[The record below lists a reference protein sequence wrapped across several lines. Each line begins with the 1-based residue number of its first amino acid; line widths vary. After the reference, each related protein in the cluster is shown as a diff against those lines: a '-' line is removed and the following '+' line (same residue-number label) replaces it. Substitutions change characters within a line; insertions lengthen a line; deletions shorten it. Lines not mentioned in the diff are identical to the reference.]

1 MDSKK
6 SPLALLA
13 QTCSQIGADN
23 GTLKPILLEKS
34 GSNNNKKS
42 DSRSPSANNNNN
54 NNNTN
59 NNMNNNNSNSNSS
72 SNSSKSEKSSP
83 EIKLAFKPYEM
94 NVLTRKTDDRPSSKS
109 SNDVNSESE
118 TISVANKDKRVPSRN
133 NSPASNHGGRHGE
146 ENGEKHSPAPAKSPE
161 DKGASPIIRSG
172 MEVLHGSP
180 KDPYK
185 TGYGLPGLYPPGMD
199 PANNPAFRSPY
210 GLSHHAAMLA
220 AASGYQTGQ
229 TPFMSYA
236 RIKTPSGGEALVP
249 VCKDPYCTGCQF
261 SAHNQQ
267 MLMGTPCPQGCT
279 TCEHQK
285 YMSAGMAAMSAA
297 LPPGHPYSQLSA
309 ANRAGYVCSW
319 PVAGT
324 YCGKRFETSDELF
337 AHVRTH
343 SPALADP
350 AAVLAAQQN
359 PLLNPLSSLFSQSP
373 LSRLYPGAAQLSPL
387 SAAAA
392 RYHPYA
398 KPGSLQLPGTI
409 TNGSPYQTFNPALAQ
424 YYSPYAALY
433 GQRIGAAHP

>member
-1 MDSKK
+1 M
-6 SPLALLA
+6 ALLA

-34 GSNNNKKS
+34 GKKTEN
-42 DSRSPSANNNNN
+42 RSPSASNNNNN
-54 NNNTN
+54 NNS
-59 NNMNNNNSNSNSS
+59 NMNNNNSSNSS
-72 SNSSKSEKSSP
+72 ANSSNNHNNKNEKSSP
-83 EIKLAFKPYEM
+83 EIRLAFKPYEM
-94 NVLTRKTDDRPSSKS
+94 NVLSTRKVDDRPSSKS

-118 TISVANKDKRVPSRN
+118 TNSVSKDKRVPSRN
-133 NSPASNHGGRHGE
+133 TSPSNGSNNNNNNNRE
-146 ENGEKHSPAPAKSPE
+146 ENGEKVSPVPAKSPE

-180 KDPYK
+180 KESYK
-185 TGYGLPGLYPPGMD
+185 SGYGMPGFYSTGID
-199 PANNPAFRSPY
+199 PASNPAFRSPY

-285 YMSAGMAAMSAA
+285 YMSAGMAAMAGTG
-297 LPPGHPYSQLSA
+297 LPPGHPYSQLAA

-324 YCGKRFETSDELF
+324 YCGKRFETSEELF

-387 SAAAA
+387 SAATAA

-398 KPGSLQLPGTI
+398 KPGSLQLPSAI
-409 TNGSPYQTFNPALAQ
+409 SNGSPYPTFNPALAQ